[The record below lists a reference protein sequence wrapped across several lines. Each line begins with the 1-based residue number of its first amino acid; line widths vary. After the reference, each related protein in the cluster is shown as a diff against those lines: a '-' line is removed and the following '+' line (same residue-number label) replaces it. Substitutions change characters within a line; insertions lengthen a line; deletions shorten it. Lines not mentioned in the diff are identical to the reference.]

1 VSTTA
6 KAEVK
11 RLMAEVSQ
19 LQAKNKS
26 ANASVKMKAQQL
38 VKEINQLQLLVIKN
52 KDQEKFQQVKEK
64 TRELF
69 ESQIEYNLQ
78 RQQNIREQMNRLL
91 QAQKKYE
98 NIAQD
103 ELNNTDQRLLQQLKQ
118 LTKTKKN
125 EFIQISK
132 EIEEIRQRANNK
144 NISLSPHLSKTTA
157 HNKPL
162 NRDKKAIA
170 NGAKKADKTEQE
182 NLADRAKTE
191 AEKLIVA
198 VSQGQSLNNN
208 NTGNTTSHK
217 TQEIGKMIDEIS
229 RLQMSAD
236 KGNLSDDEI
245 EILEERV
252 RSIEEKQRNTRD
264 QINQLTQ
271 AKIKYELAVNRSSEI
286 RDQAQQRREQDEQL
300 QKELN
305 HLISQKENEQ
315 QLLLDE
321 LKQIRER
328 SEQESALL
336 KAQRDAARALAEEKQ
351 DNTTLANDTLDKKHS
366 LISVLLVS
374 LAILL
379 LVTAGGAYYFLF
391 YKADNSISIEANNKS
406 IKKAAE
412 KLLADKAKEQVKAK
426 EKEKEARKQA
436 LKSIKIAPVRIFRD
450 KLKSGGYA
458 PMMVQLPDGSF
469 TMGSKPQLPYMDE
482 HPAIKIQ
489 LGGFAIGKYE
499 VTLKEYRRFSS
510 RTGRNMPDT
519 EGWDADKQP
528 VVNVTFDDAEAYCK
542 WLTEETGHRYR
553 LPSER
558 EWEYAAKAGSEQK
571 LYWWGNRFK
580 KKQANCG
587 DCGNKWDNQKP
598 APVGEFEANAFG
610 LYDVLGNVLE
620 WTRSC
625 YHANYTNAPTVGQI
639 WETNADCHYRMVRS
653 STYSSYKKDVRT
665 TKRTKLRPNAR
676 TDNLGFRIMRIN

>member
-1 VSTTA
+1 MSTTA

-26 ANASVKMKAQQL
+26 ANASIKMKAQKL

-52 KDQEKFQQVKEK
+52 KDQGKYQEVKEK

-69 ESQIEYNLQ
+69 ESQIEYNIQ

-91 QAQKKYE
+91 LAQKKYE
-98 NIAQD
+98 NIGQD
-103 ELNNTDQRLLQQLKQ
+103 SLNNTDQRLLQQLKQ

-132 EIEEIRQRANNK
+132 EIEEIRNRANSK
-144 NISLSPHLSKTTA
+144 NISLSSHLNKTPSNA
-157 HNKPL
+157 KPL
-162 NRDKKAIA
+162 NTDKKTASSS
-170 NGAKKADKTEQE
+170 AKKLDKTEQE

-198 VSQGQSLNNN
+198 VSQGQSLSN
-208 NTGNTTSHK
+208 NTGNKTSHK

-236 KGNLSDDEI
+236 KGSLSDDEI

-305 HLISQKENEQ
+305 QLISQKENEQ
-315 QLLLDE
+315 QQLLDE

-351 DNTTLANDTLDKKHS
+351 DTTTLVNDTLDKKHS

-391 YKADNSISIEANNKS
+391 YNTDNKINTKANNKS
-406 IKKAAE
+406 IEKAAE
-412 KLLADKAKEQVKAK
+412 KLLAEKAKIKAQEQ
-426 EKEKEARKQA
+426 EAHKQA
-436 LKSIKIAPVRIFRD
+436 QKPIKIAPVRFFRD

-458 PMMVQLPDGSF
+458 PMMVQLPGGSF

-499 VTLKEYRRFSS
+499 VTLKEYRNFSS
-510 RTGRNMPDT
+510 QTGREMPDT
-519 EGWDADKQP
+519 EGWSNDKQP
-528 VVNVTFDDAEAYCK
+528 IINVTFDDAEAYCK

-571 LYWWGNRFK
+571 LYWWGNRFE

-587 DCGNKWDNQKP
+587 ECGSKWDNQQP
-598 APVGEFEANAFG
+598 APVGKFAANAFG